1 MFKIDVGKYGK
12 NNRNKKKPNNNRT
25 KSVIYTLHMCI
36 KSQRNQ
42 KAQNIQD
49 ILCKHEAHKVLDI
62 QCSIFNTEYPILK
75 FSVLS

>member
-36 KSQRNQ
+36 KS
-42 KAQNIQD
+42 
-49 ILCKHEAHKVLDI
+49 
-62 QCSIFNTEYPILK
+62 
-75 FSVLS
+75 